1 MRKKQFT
8 EVFKQAISQHAAYI
22 GVGVQTEGSR
32 RPEIIINPNENFK
45 EKLEYYRAAY
55 DEDMALVSAKGKKD
69 IRIVS
74 VCWGDSFADIEFQM
88 QVDPPDWKKTISDA
102 VDRVV
107 RRMFDESPEI
117 SQEEREVWEVVLE
130 GYKEQF
136 FSRRYSISQQ
146 RFITENGA
154 LYEDMFETC
163 MNGSN
168 EEFKKKFLHLSK
180 ELNNHA

>member
-1 MRKKQFT
+1 
-8 EVFKQAISQHAAYI
+8 
-22 GVGVQTEGSR
+22 
-32 RPEIIINPNENFK
+32 
-45 EKLEYYRAAY
+45 
-55 DEDMALVSAKGKKD
+55 
-69 IRIVS
+69 
-74 VCWGDSFADIEFQM
+74 M
-88 QVDPPDWKKTISDA
+88 QVDRPDWKKTISDA

>member
-88 QVDPPDWKKTISDA
+88 QVDRPDWKKTISDA

-107 RRMFDESPEI
+107 RRMFDGRLCSRAIRSSSFREDTASASRDS
-117 SQEEREVWEVVLE
+117 SQKTAHYMRTC
-130 GYKEQF
+130 
-136 FSRRYSISQQ
+136 SRP
-146 RFITENGA
+146 A
-154 LYEDMFETC
+154 
-163 MNGSN
+163 
-168 EEFKKKFLHLSK
+168 
-180 ELNNHA
+180 